1 MAMAASYVA
10 AGARL
15 LSVVRAFHLGE
26 KMREIT
32 EESDVEDVLG
42 APEAL
47 LLKHG
52 ATCSIS
58 ANARRE
64 LEAFTVTHP
73 EFPVVALE
81 VTEHGTLA
89 DKVADQ
95 LGVRH
100 ASPQVV
106 LLRDGKVAWH
116 AEHFAITAEAIESK
130 LANAEQEW
138 DDDSA
143 AGRDR
148 AHGGWGDEGIA
159 GGRAGGTGL

>member
-1 MAMAASYVA
+1 MLTLGPAFLY
-10 AGARL
+10 GA
-15 LSVVRAFHLGE
+15 

-32 EESDVEDVLG
+32 DESDVDNVLG
-42 APEAL
+42 APEAI

-64 LEAFTVTHP
+64 LEAFTAGHP
-73 EFPVVALE
+73 DLQVVALE
-81 VTEHGTLA
+81 VTEHGALA
-89 DKVADQ
+89 EKVADQ

-100 ASPQVV
+100 ASPQLF

-116 AEHFAITAEAIESK
+116 AEHFAITADAIESK
-130 LANAEQEW
+130 LADAPEERE
-138 DDDSA
+138 DDSA

-148 AHGGWGDEGIA
+148 AHGGWGDQGIA